1 MLGSVDALELDEIDH
16 RHGDD
21 EDEDGQKGRHGSR
34 LQISLLALAAP
45 RRRYKGVAQEAERP

>member
-1 MLGSVDALELDEIDH
+1 MRRSIDALELDEIDR

-21 EDEDGQKGRHGSR
+21 EDKDGQKGRHGSR

-45 RRRYKGVAQEAERP
+45 RRGHKGVAREGRRL